1 MYLSELDP
9 NFTKDQLAELMHK
22 IQTTP
27 NWSIESTHRRKDG
40 TFYLWNLDKKCYL
53 SGLFPTEE
61 PNTWVFDDKVNYY
74 LLTKDDRGTFHI
86 EEIGEKGTYKRN
98 NEETTFK
105 KEG

>member
-1 MYLSELDP
+1 MSRKTYGTFIFKGDRIVI
-9 NFTKDQLAELMHK
+9 LM
-22 IQTTP
+22 
-27 NWSIESTHRRKDG
+27 RKDG

-86 EEIGEKGTYKRN
+86 EEIGEKGTYKKN

-105 KEG
+105 KEGLK